1 MRDSQLWKGTG
12 PRRAHSTAMP
22 TSTAAK
28 TTTIA
33 ANRRHE
39 HDTGSPQVQIAL
51 LTQRINTLQSH
62 FKTNRK
68 DHAGRRGLLLLV
80 GQRNRLLRYLARVDR
95 TGYTDLIKKL
105 GLRK

>member
-1 MRDSQLWKGTG
+1 
-12 PRRAHSTAMP
+12 MP

-39 HDTGSPQVQIAL
+39 HDAL

>member
-1 MRDSQLWKGTG
+1 
-12 PRRAHSTAMP
+12 MP
-22 TSTAAK
+22 TSTLAK

-51 LTQRINTLQSH
+51 LTQRINTLQAH